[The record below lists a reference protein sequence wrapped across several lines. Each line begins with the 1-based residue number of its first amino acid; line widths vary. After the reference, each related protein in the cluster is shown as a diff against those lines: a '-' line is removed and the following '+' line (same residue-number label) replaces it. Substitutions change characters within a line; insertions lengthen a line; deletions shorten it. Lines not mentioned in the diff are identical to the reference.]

1 MDVGTAMRVIREQD
15 RVARYRLRPLLDEQ
29 GRRCDAVAASLE
41 PWLGKAW
48 KWSRGQGSLLEPR
61 GFLRP
66 EAYTALREAQT
77 LMDRRGRTRPHPL
90 WQDLEKAVDC
100 LDYRPPALWI
110 IENEHGARY
119 QIFSTESSHLPKDRV
134 DQAVA
139 ELIGNI
145 RKLATAYREDN
156 PARLIKL
163 PEEIHPPRHAVFAE
177 GILARL
183 FVEDL
188 NAWIENCREIEEAV
202 VTATAVS
209 PAILEW
215 RDSTSL
221 FLGRHLG
228 SEVKLG
234 FDSLMKS
241 APACGSP
248 LIADVH
254 ALGRACMALGLA
266 YLEEVRGRMPDY
278 VEASGQATPEPRV
291 SLTFSGGNYYGGQFA
306 AQISNIHSSV
316 AGVHQ
321 DGGAGIAD
329 ALTALGQA
337 VLAQENLDDD
347 QRRDLLDNVEYLAGA
362 AGEPPERRNRGIIRS
377 ALNALNAAAVAGTGL
392 GAAMEAWSG
401 VLHRLAL

>member
-1 MDVGTAMRVIREQD
+1 MDVDTARRVIREQD

-29 GRRCDAVAASLE
+29 GRRCDAVAAGLE

-61 GFLRP
+61 GFIRP
-66 EAYTALREAQT
+66 EAYTALREAQA
-77 LMDRRGRTRPHPL
+77 LLDRRGRTRSEPL
-90 WQDLEKAVDC
+90 WRDLENAVGC
-100 LDYRPPALWI
+100 LDYHPPALWI
-110 IENEHGARY
+110 IENDHGDFY
-119 QIFSTESSHLPKDRV
+119 KTVSTYTSHHTKDTV
-134 DQAVA
+134 DRAVA
-139 ELIGNI
+139 ALIGNI
-145 RKLATAYREDN
+145 RKLATAFREDN
-156 PARLIKL
+156 PTCLIEL
-163 PEEIHPPRHAVFAE
+163 PDEIHPPRHAVFTK
-177 GILARL
+177 GTLARL

-188 NAWIENCREIEEAV
+188 SAWIENCKEIEAAV
-202 VTATAVS
+202 ATATAVS
-209 PAILEW
+209 PVILEW
-215 RDSTSL
+215 RDSTSQ

-228 SEVKLG
+228 VKLG

-248 LIADVH
+248 LIADAH
-254 ALGRACMALGLA
+254 ALGRAYLALGLA

-278 VEASGQATPEPRV
+278 AEASGQAAPEPRV

-306 AQISNIHSSV
+306 AQIANIHSSV

-362 AGEPPERRNRGIIRS
+362 AGEPPEQRNRGMIRS
-377 ALNALNAAAVAGTGL
+377 ALNALNAAAAAGTGL
-392 GAAMEAWSG
+392 GTAMEAWSG
-401 VLHRLAL
+401 VLQRLVP